1 MSFLPPC
8 GESGKGGRSSSWAG
22 MGSCPWAA
30 AVPRKRS
37 GARTCQTL
45 CVWLISWT
53 TDTCEDREKGRKEG
67 RKRKESKR
75 LLLAAV
81 VCVCLSLCVC
91 LPTNTLSS
99 PFPPSLA
106 PSLEFVQL
114 NSPRLSFFSSS
125 SSSSEPTTAELWTL
139 VSEICT
145 SVQSTS
151 SDYRCKWVCLP
162 LPAASRSTYPVV
174 LRHPTAAEKG
184 GHRRPPLRGWRQDSR
199 DTCQTVTSGG
209 WRLDTDLLRPS
220 SYCFR
225 GRHWIYTLLFFH
237 VHSLCPSCLPG
248 SVIGSGQSIL

>member
-1 MSFLPPC
+1 MGYAEAGRSIGAGAASWWWAVVCGVCVCILPPC
-8 GESGKGGRSSSWAG
+8 GESGKGGRSQSWAG

-45 CVWLISWT
+45 CVWLKCWT
-53 TDTCEDREKGRKEG
+53 TDTCEDREKEG
-67 RKRKESKR
+67 RKRKERKR
-75 LLLAAV
+75 LSLL
-81 VCVCLSLCVC
+81 LCTEYVSVSVC

-106 PSLEFVQL
+106 PSLEFSSIQSSPVHHKLRATQL
-114 NSPRLSFFSSS
+114 FPHLSSS
-125 SSSSEPTTAELWTL
+125 SSSFSEPTTAKLWTL

-162 LPAASRSTYPVV
+162 LPAASRSTYPAV

-184 GHRRPPLRGWRQDSR
+184 GIAD
-199 DTCQTVTSGG
+199 
-209 WRLDTDLLRPS
+209 RLFGAGDK
-220 SYCFR
+220 
-225 GRHWIYTLLFFH
+225 TLATLAR
-237 VHSLCPSCLPG
+237 L
-248 SVIGSGQSIL
+248 